1 LEYANGRPIYYTEWS
16 ISSNPRDD
24 FHDKPFAAALATNII
39 MNVDGLVDGFSYWT
53 FTDIFEENYFPS
65 KPFHGGFGLLNLY
78 GIPKPVGRAFELLH
92 KMGSHRLQTIGN
104 HRTVSAWV
112 ASEEHKLTVLMTNH
126 AMPRHPIKTELVHF
140 RLDNASRPLTAY
152 VERIDEENANPRRH
166 WQQMGKPNYLSPLQ
180 VEQLEAA
187 SCLTKRVQPLSQGHN
202 KTDLEIALPAH

>member
-1 LEYANGRPIYYTEWS
+1 
-16 ISSNPRDD
+16 
-24 FHDKPFAAALATNII
+24 
-39 MNVDGLVDGFSYWT
+39 MQ
-53 FTDIFEENYFPS
+53 
-65 KPFHGGFGLLNLY
+65 
-78 GIPKPVGRAFELLH
+78 
-92 KMGSHRLQTIGN
+92 MRLTMRK
-104 HRTVSAWV
+104 HLMVSAWV
-112 ASEEHKLTVLMTNH
+112 GSDCRKLTVPMTNH

-140 RLDNASRPLTAY
+140 RLDNAPRPLTAY